1 MGTGGV
7 HVRTACLT
15 VHRLDASP
23 EGSDRIMPP
32 DLVAGRYRILRAVGR
47 GGMGAVWL
55 CRDEVLHREVAIKQ
69 IERLEEET
77 AAKAARP
84 LREARLAAALNH
96 ENAVS
101 VFDIVEDQGSTWLV
115 MEYVPSRT
123 LSEILRSEGRL
134 PVDRVVRIGAQL
146 ASALATAHA
155 LGIIHRDIKPGN
167 VLIGDNDLAKISD
180 FGIARGHHDEQLTMT
195 GFVTGTPAYFSPEL
209 ARGGDPSQ
217 ASDVWALG
225 ATLYAAVEG
234 EPPYGKGPNPLALLT
249 RIASQPPPR
258 PAHAGHL
265 TSTLASMLKPKAEA
279 RASMEAVAGSLQR
292 LAAPADLDAARIRE
306 KARGYADTTLHDRP
320 VGVLKGEPRSAPAPS
335 RSQRPNVVA
344 PMRPPPPVR
353 PQRAS
358 VEGPPAVGAPH
369 DPAGGTARGRPSFPL
384 LIVGLAT
391 ILVLLITGVL
401 LRVALRSPTDDANT
415 SPPTGD
421 RQQTAGTNGVHS
433 SQASTHSA
441 STRSNPIQSQEP
453 ASHSTPQSTGSG
465 PATPGGGQQSPP
477 PASAAR
483 PAAFVSRYFTLVP
496 NDLDRGWRELAPSM
510 RAMGRDAYE
519 RFWGSIDS
527 VDLADVHAVSPDAVD
542 YQITYHF
549 SDGRVVREQQRIDL
563 APHGG
568 SFRITD
574 DTVLSSVTVHS

>member
-1 MGTGGV
+1 
-7 HVRTACLT
+7 
-15 VHRLDASP
+15 
-23 EGSDRIMPP
+23 
-32 DLVAGRYRILRAVGR
+32 
-47 GGMGAVWL
+47 L

-69 IERLEEET
+69 IEGLQEET

-101 VFDIVEDQGSTWLV
+101 LFDIVEDQGSTWLV

-123 LSEILRSEGRL
+123 LSEVLRSEGRL

-180 FGIARGHHDEQLTMT
+180 FGIARGHHDEQLTLT

-209 ARGGDPSQ
+209 ARGGNPSQ

-258 PAHAGHL
+258 PTHAGRL
-265 TSTLASMLKPKAEA
+265 TSTLASMLKPNAEA

-320 VGVLKGEPRSAPAPS
+320 VGVLDGGPKSAPAPS
-335 RSQRPNVVA
+335 RYQPANVPA
-344 PMRPPPPVR
+344 PMPPPPPVR
-353 PQRAS
+353 PQRTS
-358 VEGPPAVGAPH
+358 GDDPPTGAPH
-369 DPAGGTARGRPSFPL
+369 EPAGATGRGRPSFPL

-391 ILVLLITGVL
+391 ILVLLITGAL
-401 LRVALRSPTDDANT
+401 LWATLRSPAHNAQTA
-415 SPPTGD
+415 PPTGD
-421 RQQTAGTNGVHS
+421 RHQTAGTNAGHS
-433 SQASTHSA
+433 PQAATHSA
-441 STRSNPIQSQEP
+441 TGSGSSQSPEPATHSTPTSTRS
-453 ASHSTPQSTGSG
+453 G
-465 PATPGGGQQSPP
+465 PVTPGSGQQSPP
-477 PASAAR
+477 PSAG
-483 PAAFVSRYFTLVP
+483 PGAFVSRYFTLVP
-496 NDLDRGWRELAPSM
+496 NDLDRGWKELAPSM

-563 APHGG
+563 APHAG

-574 DTVLSSVTVHS
+574 DTVLSSVTLHS